1 MKLLKGVITAMT
13 TPFDENDN
21 IDSEAIKEQTEFLI
35 SKGVDALY
43 PCGTTG
49 EMLLMSVEERKTV
62 AETVVKQA
70 RGRVTVYIHVGAMT
84 QKNTVEL
91 AKHAYEIGADGI
103 GVVTPVFFHMTDEEL
118 INYYSTIAHSV
129 PETFPI
135 YLYAIPQLAK
145 NDITAELA
153 QKLAAANK
161 NIVGIKYS
169 YPDTE
174 RIQDLLRVNEGKFSV
189 VMGPDRLFLPG
200 LLMGCSGTVSGCSGP
215 MPEFFVEIYKAYLA
229 GNMERAAQIQR
240 DAIPAIKALRGGSRL
255 EIFKETLNMRGLK
268 GGHVRAPLLDL
279 SDEERPAIQQEIYTH
294 LEKIKEILN

>member
-13 TPFDENDN
+13 TPFDDNDR
-21 IDSEAIKEQTEFLI
+21 IDYEAIKEQTEFLI
-35 SKGVDALY
+35 SKGVNALY

-49 EMLLMSVEERKTV
+49 EMLLMSIEERKKV
-62 AETVVKQA
+62 AKTVVDQA
-70 RGRVTVYIHVGAMT
+70 KGRVIVYIHVGAMT
-84 QKNTVEL
+84 QKDTVEL

-103 GVVTPVFFHMTDEEL
+103 GIVTPIFFHMTEGEL
-118 INYYSTIAHSV
+118 VNYYSVIAHSV

-135 YLYAIPQLAK
+135 YLYSIPQLAK

-153 QKLAAANK
+153 QKIATKNK

-174 RIQDLLRVNEGKFSV
+174 RIQDLLTVNNGNFSV

-215 MPEFFVEIYKAYLA
+215 MPEYFVEIYKAYTE
-229 GNMERAAQIQR
+229 GNIERAAKIQR
-240 DAIPAIKALRGGSRL
+240 EAVQAVKVLRGGSRL
-255 EIFKETLNMRGLK
+255 EIFKETLNMRGLR
-268 GGHVRAPLLDL
+268 GGHVRAPLMDL
-279 SDEERPAIQQEIYTH
+279 SDEEREIIHQEIMPY
-294 LEKIKEILN
+294 LERLSMFA